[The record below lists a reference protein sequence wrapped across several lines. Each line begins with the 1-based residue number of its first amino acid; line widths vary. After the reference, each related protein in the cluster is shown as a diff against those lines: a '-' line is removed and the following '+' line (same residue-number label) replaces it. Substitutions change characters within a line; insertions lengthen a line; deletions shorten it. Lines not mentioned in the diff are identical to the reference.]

1 MRSAAR
7 RRDRTVLQGVR
18 LLSKGRAVN
27 INRTVLA
34 VALTTVA
41 VVFAVSWGEAEPR
54 NRPIK
59 REGTEWCDVWMPDS
73 NQSNAPR
80 VLLIGDSITRG
91 YFPAVESL
99 LQGKASCAR
108 LSTSKSVGDPALAT
122 EITAFLSES
131 KYDVI
136 HFNNGMHGWDYT
148 EAEYR
153 QYLPEMLRA
162 IRQAAPRAKL
172 IWASTTPVRADIPA
186 GPSNT
191 RIDARNAIA
200 SNFFQRQGIPI
211 DDLHALMSTHG
222 DLHSDDVHYND
233 AGYAVAAKQVA
244 DQILAVLPATR
255 NP

>member
-1 MRSAAR
+1 MY
-7 RRDRTVLQGVR
+7 
-18 LLSKGRAVN
+18 
-27 INRTVLA
+27 INRAVLA
-34 VALTTVA
+34 VAVIALA
-41 VVFAVSWGEAEPR
+41 VFFAASWGAAGPKAR
-54 NRPIK
+54 AIK

-73 NQSNAPR
+73 NQSNVPR

-91 YFPAVESL
+91 YFPAVEAL

-148 EAEYR
+148 EDEYR

-162 IRQAAPRAKL
+162 IRQAAPGAKL

-186 GPSNT
+186 GPSNS

-200 SNFFQRQGIPI
+200 REFFQHKEIPI
-211 DDLHALMSTHG
+211 DDLHALMAQHG
-222 DLHSDDVHYND
+222 DLHSDDVHYTD
-233 AGYAVAAKQVA
+233 AGYSVAAQQVA
-244 DQILAVLPATR
+244 GQILAALPGTR
-255 NP
+255 KP